1 MSCRV
6 RIVLVDPSH
15 PGNIGSAARAMK
27 TMGLDDLVL
36 VRPKSFPHVE
46 ATMLA
51 AGADDLLMRARVVG
65 SVGEAVADC
74 GFIAATT
81 SRPRTHYWE
90 ILTPRDLAQRSLTL
104 PDSTQIAILFGSE
117 RYGLANEDLQCC
129 HVIVNIDANPEYPSL
144 NLAMAVQVLS
154 YEFRLA
160 RDAPASQV
168 QLEMTLAPAA
178 ELERLYAHIEQVLQL
193 IDFPDRTSGGHL
205 MARLRRL
212 LNRAVLDQNEV
223 NILRGILTAIEGRRR
238 PAGRV

>member
-1 MSCRV
+1 MSCPV

-46 ATMLA
+46 ATTLA
-51 AGADDLLMRARVVG
+51 AGADDLLTRARVVG
-65 SVGEAVADC
+65 SVAEAVADC

-90 ILTPRDLAQRSLTL
+90 ILTPRDLAVRRTTL
-104 PDSTQIAILFGSE
+104 PDSTQMAVLFGSE

-129 HVIVNIDANPEYPSL
+129 HVIVNIPANPEYPSL
-144 NLAMAVQVLS
+144 NLAMAVQVLA
-154 YEFRLA
+154 YELRLA
-160 RDAPASQV
+160 QESPASHT

-178 ELERLYAHIEQVLQL
+178 ELERLYVHLEQILQL

-238 PAGRV
+238 PAGRG